1 MRFNAIA
8 SAAVFANIATATLQ
22 EQIPEQCKPT
32 FDLAEREGNH
42 FYHHLMSNVCD
53 RGCAVPA
60 HKLLPELDNV
70 VTEYLEFIWTAVNPP
85 LDLHNDVLPTYQ
97 ELKNE
102 CVLDPE
108 WGVAGIQNV
117 CDVDTGDEKLNQMV
131 QQCIVPKVEAKYLFR
146 MDELSDWAKNNCQK
160 AEPAIQKLLVQTRQV
175 RNQCGLL
182 SMSVIACPGSLL
194 TISYRARP
202 PRVPPTPTSSLTSP
216 PRTSSAVCIPRI
228 SFDFRI
234 WANSFTE
241 K

>member
-32 FDLAEREGNH
+32 FDLAEKEGTM

-70 VTEYLEFIWTAVNPP
+70 VTEYLEFIWTAVSPP
-85 LDLHNDVLPTYQ
+85 LDLHNEVLPMYQ

-108 WGVAGIQNV
+108 WGVASIQNV

-131 QQCIVPKVEAKYLFR
+131 QQCIVPKVEAKFLFR
-146 MDELSDWAKNNCQK
+146 VDDLSDWAKSNCQK
-160 AEPAIQKLLVQTRQV
+160 AEPAIQKLLVQTREV
-175 RNQCGLL
+175 RELCWFFKIAFLKITNNLIQGKAPKGTPNPYKLVDESSKELECSMYTQNSFWPL
-182 SMSVIACPGSLL
+182 SMS
-194 TISYRARP
+194 
-202 PRVPPTPTSSLTSP
+202 
-216 PRTSSAVCIPRI
+216 
-228 SFDFRI
+228 
-234 WANSFTE
+234 
-241 K
+241 